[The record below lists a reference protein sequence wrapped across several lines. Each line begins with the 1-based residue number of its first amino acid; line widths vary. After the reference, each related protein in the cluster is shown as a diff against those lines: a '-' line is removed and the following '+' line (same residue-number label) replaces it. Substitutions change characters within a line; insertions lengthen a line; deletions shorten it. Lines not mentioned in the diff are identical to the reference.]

1 MRGCFLCLLALF
13 FFSRSLAQL
22 VTLSGKIT
30 DSENKP
36 VPFASVYIKNSS
48 KGASANSDG
57 EYTLTVT
64 PGKYQIGFKAVGY
77 GQQIRTVDLNINKNL
92 NVTLAIESYQIK
104 GVVIKSNREDP
115 AYAIIRKAIKKRKVH
130 LNEVKAYTAI
140 IYIKG
145 LQKLL
150 AAPKKFLGFDV
161 QKAARE
167 NGLDSNRKG
176 IIYLSESES
185 KYSFERPNKVHEELI
200 SSKVSGSNR
209 AFSYNRASDLDVNFY
224 ENIQQW
230 GGLNNRPLIS
240 PVADNAMF
248 YYNYKYIG
256 ETIENGETI
265 NKIQLIPKR
274 DYDACFN
281 GYIYI
286 LEDSWRIF
294 ALDVFI
300 TKKQNINFVDT
311 LKINEQ
317 FLPVSSQVWMPA
329 SLKFEFN
336 GGIFGFKYGGYFIS
350 VYKDYDLNPSFTKKE
365 FNEVLKIT
373 AGVNKKDSAFWQ
385 NERPIPLTLEEKN

>member
-1 MRGCFLCLLALF
+1 MKGQTRY
-13 FFSRSLAQL
+13 
-22 VTLSGKIT
+22 T
-30 DSENKP
+30 
-36 VPFASVYIKNSS
+36 KNSYLPRFR
-48 KGASANSDG
+48 A
-57 EYTLTVT
+57 VT
-64 PGKYQIGFKAVGY
+64 GH
-77 GQQIRTVDLNINKNL
+77 
-92 NVTLAIESYQIK
+92 LATT
-104 GVVIKSNREDP
+104 G
-115 AYAIIRKAIKKRKVH
+115 
-130 LNEVKAYTAI
+130 
-140 IYIKG
+140 
-145 LQKLL
+145 
-150 AAPKKFLGFDV
+150 
-161 QKAARE
+161 
-167 NGLDSNRKG
+167 
-176 IIYLSESES
+176 
-185 KYSFERPNKVHEELI
+185 
-200 SSKVSGSNR
+200 
-209 AFSYNRASDLDVNFY
+209 ASDLDVNFY

-240 PVADNAMF
+240 PVADNALF

-274 DYDACFN
+274 GYDACFS

-317 FLPVSSQVWMPA
+317 FLPVSSHIWMPA

-385 NERPIPLTLEEKN
+385 NERPIPLTQEEQTDYQKKAVLAKKRESKPYLDSLDRVNNKLKPISLLLAGYYHRNRWKHEYFNTEPVLTSVRFNTVEGLNINLGGSYSKRADSVNNRYILLGGKAGYGFSDRRFKGSFYSSIPAGPFTVGFNAGSDIVDLNNTQPISPLVNSLYSLFERQKL